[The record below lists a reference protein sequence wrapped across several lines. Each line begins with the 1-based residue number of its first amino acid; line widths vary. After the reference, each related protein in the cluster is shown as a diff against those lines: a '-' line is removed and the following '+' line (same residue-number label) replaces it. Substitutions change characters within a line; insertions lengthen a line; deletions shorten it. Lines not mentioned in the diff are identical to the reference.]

1 MSTPP
6 AIPFSFIFSASSLQ
20 DYVDCPRRFQ
30 LRYLQH
36 CDWPA
41 VETEPVALTERHME
55 HGRDFHRLAHQ
66 HHLGLPDDLLTAVAD
81 NAGLGDWWS
90 AFLADG
96 PVDLPPMR
104 RAEFS
109 LTMPLAS
116 YRLGAK
122 YDLLAAGPG
131 RLVIVDWKT
140 NLKRP
145 SRATLEQRLQTR
157 VYPFLLARAGGAF
170 ASSAAPLA
178 AVATGVDPAAVDPAA
193 VDPAAVDP
201 AAIEMVYWFTG
212 FPHQPEAFRYS
223 AARMGEDGVF
233 LTGLISEIAANAAGP
248 HSPTADERRCRF
260 CVYRSLC
267 ERQVDPASYDDDE
280 ADSAEAAEFSLDLEQ
295 IAEIV
300 Y

>member
-1 MSTPP
+1 
-6 AIPFSFIFSASSLQ
+6 
-20 DYVDCPRRFQ
+20 
-30 LRYLQH
+30 
-36 CDWPA
+36 
-41 VETEPVALTERHME
+41 
-55 HGRDFHRLAHQ
+55 
-66 HHLGLPDDLLTAVAD
+66 
-81 NAGLGDWWS
+81 
-90 AFLADG
+90 
-96 PVDLPPMR
+96 
-104 RAEFS
+104 
-109 LTMPLAS
+109 
-116 YRLGAK
+116 LGAK

-193 VDPAAVDP
+193 
-201 AAIEMVYWFTG
+201 IEMVYWFTG

-223 AARMGEDGVF
+223 AARMGEDGAF